1 MFRTIRAARH
11 VRVFLL
17 MLVVIRA
24 GAAHGQTTA
33 FSYQGQLSDA
43 GALANG
49 TYDVRFALFDSAA
62 GGAQIGANQTVPAV
76 PVSDGVFTVQLDFG
90 VNAFPGANRFVEIAV
105 KPAGGGSFT
114 TLAPRQQISSSPYAI
129 RTLSAATADALSS
142 ACVGCVTNAQ
152 IQGVA
157 GSKVTGTIPAA
168 SLPTGSGNYI
178 QNTTAQQASS
188 NFNIA
193 GNGVVGGNLTVAGT
207 LNANVSGNFIQNR
220 TTPQAG
226 GNFNVGGNGTV
237 GGVLSAGRAGVGT
250 TTPGA
255 GLLLDVSG
263 AARVTGGGTGEMVFG
278 TPNAETGMMLLWPSN
293 AGPLLEPYN
302 RADVR
307 FDGSTLKLVAR
318 ASPATGPP
326 TNGVVID
333 TDGLVGIGTLN
344 PTVGRLHVVA
354 GLAVPAIYGES
365 ANRGVWGKS
374 TGSSRGV
381 YGESVTGE
389 GVFGISAGIGVSGTS
404 TSTSPG
410 VQGLS
415 TGNGGMGVRGD
426 GTTGVYGKSTSNSGV
441 GVYGE
446 TTMGNAVYGLS
457 HRAEFAAVAGQNDQ
471 GGYAMYA
478 GGDAGQARDKGGWV
492 KAMAYVTANRSMI
505 IRCFNST
512 LAGSAAST
520 VPCGFKPASPDE
532 DFSVIDFGF
541 RVDDRF
547 VSVTSQPSGSVNA
560 GANFAFFGS
569 NRVAVYTFVTD
580 EAHLLAAAPFM
591 IFVF

>member
-1 MFRTIRAARH
+1 MLTVLRASRPVGA
-11 VRVFLL
+11 FLL
-17 MLVVIRA
+17 MLVVMRA
-24 GAAHGQTTA
+24 TTAYGQTTA
-33 FSYQGQLSDA
+33 FTYQGQLSDG
-43 GALANG
+43 GALATG
-49 TYDVRFALFDSAA
+49 SYDLRFALFDSAM
-62 GGAQIGANQTVPAV
+62 GGAQLGASQNVPAV
-76 PVSDGVFTVQLDFG
+76 PVSAGVFTVQLDFG
-90 VNAFPGANRFVEIAV
+90 VSAFPGANRFVEIGV
-105 KPAGGGSFT
+105 RPAGNGSYT

-178 QNTTAQQASS
+178 QNTATQQAGS

-226 GNFNVGGNGTV
+226 VNFNVGGNGTV
-237 GGVLSAGRAGVGT
+237 GGVLSAGSVGVGT

-255 GLLLDVSG
+255 GVQLDVNG
-263 AARVTGGGTGEMVFG
+263 AARVTGGGSGQMLFG
-278 TPNAETGMMLLWPSN
+278 TPNGETGMSILVPSN
-293 AGPLLEPYN
+293 AGPLLEPNN

-307 FDGSTLKLVAR
+307 FDGTTLKLLAR

-326 TNGVVID
+326 TDGVVID
-333 TDGLVGIGTLN
+333 TQGLVGIGTAN
-344 PTVGRLHVVA
+344 PTIGRLHVVG
-354 GLAVPAIYGES
+354 GLGVPAIYGES

-389 GVFGISAGIGVSGTS
+389 GVFGISSGIGVSGTS

-415 TGNGGMGVRGD
+415 TGNGGIGVRGD
-426 GTTGVYGKSTSNSGV
+426 ATTGVYGKSTSNSGV

-446 TTMGNAVYGLS
+446 TMMGNAVYGLS

-478 GGDAGQARDKGGWV
+478 IGNTGQARDKGGWV
-492 KAMAYVTANRSMI
+492 KAMAYVDAGGSM

-520 VPCGFKPASPDE
+520 VPCGFTPLGGGFNITDY
-532 DFSVIDFGF
+532 GF

-547 VSVTSQPSGSVNA
+547 ISVTPTRSGSA
-560 GANFAFFGS
+560 PTGASFTFS
-569 NRVAVYTFVTD
+569 NGNHNVLQVVTFTLDGDVAD
-580 EAHLLAAAPFM
+580 APFM
-591 IFVF
+591 VIIF